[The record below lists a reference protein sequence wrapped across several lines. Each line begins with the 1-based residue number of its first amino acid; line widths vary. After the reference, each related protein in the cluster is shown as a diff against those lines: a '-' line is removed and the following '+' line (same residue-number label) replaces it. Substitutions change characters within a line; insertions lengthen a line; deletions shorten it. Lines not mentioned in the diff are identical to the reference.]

1 MKFNLTIYLI
11 CLSLTVFAQDKLFFK
26 NGNYLST
33 NIITIHKNQI
43 IILDSNL
50 SHKSINTK
58 DLILLETKS
67 GIIKL
72 FNPKDSSVINKN
84 NRLSSFGVVLS
95 DVFLTRL
102 TLCYERFFT
111 KNKHL
116 GVALPIGFNFINSN
130 SRFMHRYMP
139 NSSNKQAE
147 FLWNTGLELNYYLK
161 NNSNGLYLGPR
172 FRYGYLFYSF
182 PYLANSFQFQIGK
195 RFMST
200 NKKFSQNISVG
211 LGVFKFLEMFPKK
224 YYFSSFSLNY
234 RLALNW

>member
-161 NNSNGLYLGPR
+161 NL
-172 FRYGYLFYSF
+172 
-182 PYLANSFQFQIGK
+182 
-195 RFMST
+195 T
-200 NKKFSQNISVG
+200 KF
-211 LGVFKFLEMFPKK
+211 
-224 YYFSSFSLNY
+224 
-234 RLALNW
+234 